1 MRFGLVTY
9 QWGKDWDLP
18 TIIANCQKTRT
29 EGVELR
35 TTHKHGVEP
44 SLNANQRR
52 EVKARFADCP
62 VTLVGLGS
70 AEDFHSPDPQKLAA
84 SIEATKAFIKLGHDV
99 GGSGV
104 KVRPN
109 DLPDGVPHEKTI
121 EQIGRALNTVG
132 AFGADYGQQ
141 IRLEVHGKKTSPL
154 PIIAAIMEVADHPN
168 VGVCW
173 NGNPEDLKG
182 DGLAH
187 NFKLVEKRLGATTH
201 SHDLGGNSYPYAQ
214 LFALLKAANYRGW
227 ILEEAGSNPPDRVAA
242 LAKERE
248 AFDSLLR

>member
-1 MRFGLVTY
+1 MSSVDRRRFLQTSAGIAAGLLPESLSAISCLAEPERGQPPKMRFGLVTY

-18 TIIANCQKTRT
+18 TIIANCQKTGT

-70 AEDFHSPDPQKLAA
+70 AQDFHSPDPKKLAD

-104 KVRPN
+104 
-109 DLPDGVPHEKTI
+109 
-121 EQIGRALNTVG
+121 
-132 AFGADYGQQ
+132 
-141 IRLEVHGKKTSPL
+141 
-154 PIIAAIMEVADHPN
+154 
-168 VGVCW
+168 
-173 NGNPEDLKG
+173 
-182 DGLAH
+182 
-187 NFKLVEKRLGATTH
+187 
-201 SHDLGGNSYPYAQ
+201 
-214 LFALLKAANYRGW
+214 
-227 ILEEAGSNPPDRVAA
+227 
-242 LAKERE
+242 
-248 AFDSLLR
+248 